1 MINQLFYIFILYN
14 RNRFK
19 RKRVIDLF
27 VLNTP
32 KNNDLNL
39 PNPNSLNLKS
49 IKKNGKIILNAKNII
64 TILQDRIAPDN
75 RVKRFMENYFEN

>member
-1 MINQLFYIFILYN
+1 MINQLFYVFILYN
-14 RNRFK
+14 RNRFR

>member
-14 RNRFK
+14 RNRFR